1 MARRNGIFGTLPQ
14 MARPLVGI
22 GLGSDWTW
30 KNTTANS
37 EVQAFQR
44 SLNGFLRQHG
54 YYEIAEDGKLGPGT
68 CGAWLHLMNTV
79 DGIGNDPAFP
89 GFPSD
94 NWGSVCQAWTYPTKV
109 GGSTPET
116 NPITKAAGDEA
127 TLPWKTYSDATVAA
141 QNQIN
146 QHLVGHDMNALVA
159 DGKMGSGTCGAMRWL
174 DTNHGSTFLV
184 NYGKNCESF
193 TDPTRK
199 TTTSQA
205 PVATPVVVP
214 VTPGGD
220 GGTIVPNVPLTT
232 SKPKVTTAA
241 MVTGVAVLGAV
252 GGLAWWYSKKKGLV
266 ANRSRRRSRRHRR

>member
-44 SLNGFLRQHG
+44 SLHGFLRQHG

-116 NPITKAAGDEA
+116 NPITKAEGDEA

-159 DGKMGSGTCGAMRWL
+159 DGKMGAGTCGAMRWL

-193 TDPTRK
+193 TEPTRK
-199 TTTSQA
+199 TTSQA
-205 PVATPVVVP
+205 PVATPVVIP
-214 VTPGGD
+214 TTPTDPGGVVL
-220 GGTIVPNVPLTT
+220 VPNVPTT
-232 SKPKVTTAA
+232 SKPKVSTAA
-241 MVTGVAVLGAV
+241 MVTGVAALGVV

-266 ANRSRRRSRRHRR
+266 ANRSRRRRRRSR